1 MRMRNHLLG
10 IVLGAAVLFNA
21 AFAAEVTLPYKNLKL
36 NADLTLAPGKTVAD
50 GVVLITH
57 GSLAH
62 RDMEMLVAMR
72 NLLRDKGFNTLAIN
86 LSLGIDNRHGMYDCK
101 TTHKHLN
108 DDAAREIGAWV
119 AWLKSQGATRIA
131 LLGHSRGGAQT
142 AQYAVEHDDPLVK
155 AVVLLAPAIA
165 ENTSAAA
172 YQQRYKKPIAPVLA
186 KARKLVK
193 QGKGDA
199 VLAKTNILSC
209 PDASVTAASFVSYYG
224 QNPQHDTLALL
235 PKMTEP
241 TLILWG
247 DKDEVVTGLDKKMAS
262 LIDGKRAQ
270 FKVIEGADHFFRDLY
285 AEDAVDVI
293 TPFLK
298 GHGF

>member
-1 MRMRNHLLG
+1 MRIRNYLWG
-10 IVLGAAVLFNA
+10 IVLGVAVLFNA
-21 AFAAEVTLPYKNLKL
+21 AFANEVTLPYKNLKL

-57 GSLAH
+57 GTLAH

-86 LSLGIDNRHGMYDCK
+86 LSLGLDNRHGMYDCK
-101 TTHKHLN
+101 TTHKHRN
-108 DDAAREIGAWV
+108 DDAAHEIGAWV

-142 AQYAVEHDDPLVK
+142 AHYAAEHDSPLIK
-155 AVVLLAPAIA
+155 AVVLMAPAIA
-165 ENTSAAA
+165 DNASAAG
-172 YQQRYKKPIAPVLA
+172 YQQRYKKPLAPVLA

-193 QGKGDA
+193 QGKGDT
-199 VLAKTNILSC
+199 VLTKTSLLSC
-209 PDASVTAASFVSYYG
+209 PDATVTAASFASYYG
-224 QNPQHDTLALL
+224 QHPHSDTLALL
-235 PKMTEP
+235 PKITEP

-247 DKDEVVTGLDKKMAS
+247 DKDEVVTGLDKKMAA

-270 FKVIEGADHFFRDLY
+270 FKTIEGADHFFRDLY

-298 GHGF
+298 SHGF

>member
-1 MRMRNHLLG
+1 MRIRNYLWG
-10 IVLGAAVLFNA
+10 IVLGVAVLFNA
-21 AFAAEVTLPYKNLKL
+21 AFANEVTLPYKNLKL

-57 GSLAH
+57 GTLAH

-86 LSLGIDNRHGMYDCK
+86 LSLGLDNRHGMYDCK
-101 TTHKHLN
+101 TTHKHRN
-108 DDAAREIGAWV
+108 DDAAHEIGAWV
-119 AWLKSQGATRIA
+119 GWLKSQGATRIA

-142 AQYAVEHDDPLVK
+142 AHYAAEHDSPLVK
-155 AVVLLAPAIA
+155 AVVLMAPAVA
-165 ENTSAAA
+165 ENASAAG
-172 YQQRYKKPIAPVLA
+172 YQQRYKKPLAPVLA

-193 QGKGDA
+193 QGKGDT
-199 VLAKTNILSC
+199 VLTKTSFLSC
-209 PDASVTAASFVSYYG
+209 PDATVTAASFASYYG
-224 QNPQHDTLALL
+224 QHPHSDTLALL
-235 PKMTEP
+235 PKITEP

-247 DKDEVVTGLDKKMAS
+247 DKDEVVTGLDKKMAG
-262 LIDGKRAQ
+262 LMDGKRAQ
-270 FKVIEGADHFFRDLY
+270 FKTIEGADHFFRDLY

-298 GHGF
+298 SHGF

>member
-1 MRMRNHLLG
+1 MRISKHLWGVILG
-10 IVLGAAVLFNA
+10 VSALLNA
-21 AFAAEVTLPYKNLKL
+21 AFADEVNLPYKNLRL
-36 NADLTLAPGKTVAD
+36 NADLTLAPGKKVAD

-86 LSLGIDNRHGMYDCK
+86 LSLGLDNRHGMYDCK
-101 TTHKHLN
+101 TTHKHRN
-108 DDAAREIGAWV
+108 DDAAHEIDAWV
-119 AWLKSQGATRIA
+119 TWLKSQGATRIA

-142 AQYAVEHDDPLVK
+142 AHYAAEHDNPLVK
-155 AVVLLAPAIA
+155 AVVLMAPAIA
-165 ENTSAAA
+165 DNASAAG
-172 YQQRYKKPIAPVLA
+172 YQQRYKKPLAPVLA

-193 QGKGDA
+193 QGKGDT
-199 VLAKTNILSC
+199 LLTRTGLLSC
-209 PDASVTAASFVSYYG
+209 PDAAVTAASFVSYYG
-224 QNPQHDTLALL
+224 QHPYSDTLALL
-235 PKMTEP
+235 PKITEP
-241 TLILWG
+241 TLVVWG
-247 DKDEVVTGLDKKMAS
+247 DKDEVVTGLDKKMAA

-298 GHGF
+298 GQGL